1 MKLKKLFLLL
11 IFLLLI
17 SCSKKIENT
26 YSSNLRIIH
35 MNDHHSHLDY
45 TKVKLKLNDKPIL
58 IDIGGIAL
66 DTTVIKGLKK
76 EAEENSTPVLVLH
89 AGDAEQGTIY
99 YTLFKGESD
108 AKLMNEIGFDAMA
121 IGNHEFDDGDEHLA
135 GFIRM
140 LNMPALSANIL
151 PSKFSP
157 LIDKIDSIKLYKSNK
172 MAIIGLTVVKKT
184 LDSSNPGKNI
194 KFKDEFSSVQDIA
207 NALNNMGIEKII
219 LLSHQGYKTDIEMA
233 SRFKHIDIIVGG
245 DSHSLLGDFNDLGL
259 VSEGDYPTIV
269 NDSEGNRVCVVQA
282 WEFAKAVGVLDT
294 VFDKQGNVLSCK
306 GNTII
311 PVSENIDNSIKRV
324 LKTNKHIEVVK
335 KDKKTAEIIDS
346 YKKLIGDK
354 LNKVIGRAY
363 EDIINVRI
371 PNTKYNSIKMIH
383 GSDLA
388 PIISKSYY
396 ESVNNA
402 DIVIQNAGGIRKSIL
417 KGDIKISQIYEILPY
432 SNTLFEYRLK
442 GKQIIKLL
450 EDSIKYAVISPA
462 SSGGFP
468 YPYGIRFDIDLN
480 AKPIITNVE
489 VLNRKTSN
497 WGKINKEKFYNV
509 VTHSYLATGKNGY
522 AVFKEHKGNNLY
534 LDYAEIFVKYIEKL
548 NMQGIGLT
556 KLNINE
562 LPIKTYIP
570 LDNAK

>member
-157 LIDKIDSIKLYKSNK
+157 LIDKIDSIKLDKSNK

-219 LLSHQGYKTDIEMA
+219 LLSHQGYKQIL
-233 SRFKHIDIIVGG
+233 RWRQ
-245 DSHSLLGDFNDLGL
+245 GL
-259 VSEGDYPTIV
+259 
-269 NDSEGNRVCVVQA
+269 
-282 WEFAKAVGVLDT
+282 
-294 VFDKQGNVLSCK
+294 
-306 GNTII
+306 
-311 PVSENIDNSIKRV
+311 
-324 LKTNKHIEVVK
+324 
-335 KDKKTAEIIDS
+335 
-346 YKKLIGDK
+346 
-354 LNKVIGRAY
+354 
-363 EDIINVRI
+363 
-371 PNTKYNSIKMIH
+371 
-383 GSDLA
+383 
-388 PIISKSYY
+388 
-396 ESVNNA
+396 
-402 DIVIQNAGGIRKSIL
+402 SIL
-417 KGDIKISQIYEILPY
+417 I
-432 SNTLFEYRLK
+432 
-442 GKQIIKLL
+442 
-450 EDSIKYAVISPA
+450 
-462 SSGGFP
+462 
-468 YPYGIRFDIDLN
+468 
-480 AKPIITNVE
+480 
-489 VLNRKTSN
+489 
-497 WGKINKEKFYNV
+497 
-509 VTHSYLATGKNGY
+509 
-522 AVFKEHKGNNLY
+522 
-534 LDYAEIFVKYIEKL
+534 
-548 NMQGIGLT
+548 
-556 KLNINE
+556 
-562 LPIKTYIP
+562 
-570 LDNAK
+570 